1 MPRRDFKYLQQSSPI
16 TLREGLQEYME
27 GYSHL
32 NKNDGKSEEGR
43 WFYCHDCTHVLFG
56 TIPFQLRGES
66 INDVWTIFG
75 SDMTFK
81 KYFEFF
87 EFIDYDVVLNSYKKI
102 YKTKFRV
109 YLQMIFVLP
118 ICIIPMIRGWRM
130 KKKWAWFEPDQHLDT
145 PLGKLREEYGIKVMK
160 P

>member
-1 MPRRDFKYLQQSSPI
+1 MSKNFKYLQQNCPL

-32 NKNDGKSEEGR
+32 NKNDGKDEASR

-66 INDVWTIFG
+66 INDVWTLCG
-75 SDMTFK
+75 TDMTLR

-87 EFIDYDVVLNSYKKI
+87 KFVDSAVVFESYKKM
-102 YKTKFRV
+102 YKTWWAVVLK
-109 YLQMIFVLP
+109 MISVLP
-118 ICIIPMIRGWRM
+118 VCFIPMVRGWRM

-145 PLGKLREEYGIKVMK
+145 PIGKLREEYGIKVMETK
-160 P
+160 